1 MRRLTVAL
9 LMIVFI
15 LIYSRLRFSIF
26 LHFRSDLSCASRR
39 NKIEQRKK
47 PRREKIMWAHK
58 ICQWFLLSVKSMCC
72 RALCKIGI
80 NRWEATTI
88 LRLWCQSCDM
98 FWLNFPQFIINSSNW
113 IFVVQRH
120 GRYWIYAI
128 DKIALKANC
137 ETHTQTH
144 TYTDPKGHIKNEN
157 KRHTSSI

>member
-15 LIYSRLRFSIF
+15 LIYSRFSIL
-26 LHFRSDLSCASRR
+26 LHFRSNISCASRR
-39 NKIEQRKK
+39 NKMKKNKK

-58 ICQWFLLSVKSMCC
+58 ICQWFLLSLKSMCY

-128 DKIALKANC
+128 DKMILKANC
-137 ETHTQTH
+137 ETHT
-144 TYTDPKGHIKNEN
+144 YTDPKRHIKNEN